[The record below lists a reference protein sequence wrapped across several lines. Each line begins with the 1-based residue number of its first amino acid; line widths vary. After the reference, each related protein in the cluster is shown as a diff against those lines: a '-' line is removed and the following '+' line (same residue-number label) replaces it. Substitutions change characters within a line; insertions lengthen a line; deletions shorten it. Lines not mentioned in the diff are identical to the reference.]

1 MRSHLWPSHWST
13 TAQALARPIWS
24 SYKPGLVLSLTRT
37 SQRVPVPPGI
47 FAIWDGMGSGR
58 SHLDFWTLDVS
69 SLDTFKCRIGGGVA
83 LVTRKTNEGPPH
95 AKL

>member
-1 MRSHLWPSHWST
+1 MVPSMTVLRTVIPAHLIRS
-13 TAQALARPIWS
+13 
-24 SYKPGLVLSLTRT
+24 
-37 SQRVPVPPGI
+37 
-47 FAIWDGMGSGR
+47 F